1 MEGLCDANIA
11 GGNFPTCKYNS
22 KVIMYAGGLEEKYG
36 IKMLVDAFKLIDKSE
51 VELHLYGSGSYVVTL
66 EEEIKKDPR
75 IKYFGVCSNQ
85 EIVLVER
92 KSAILVNPRFT
103 NEDFVRYSFPSKNME
118 YMASGTP
125 LLCTKLPGMPKEYY
139 PYVYLIENETLDG
152 YVSALKDVLG
162 RPECEL
168 KSMGDSAREFV
179 LKEKNNIVQARR
191 ISDFL
196 KSN

>member
-1 MEGLCDANIA
+1 
-11 GGNFPTCKYNS
+11 
-22 KVIMYAGGLEEKYG
+22 
-36 IKMLVDAFKLIDKSE
+36 
-51 VELHLYGSGSYVVTL
+51 
-66 EEEIKKDPR
+66 
-75 IKYFGVCSNQ
+75 
-85 EIVLVER
+85 
-92 KSAILVNPRFT
+92 
-103 NEDFVRYSFPSKNME
+103 ME